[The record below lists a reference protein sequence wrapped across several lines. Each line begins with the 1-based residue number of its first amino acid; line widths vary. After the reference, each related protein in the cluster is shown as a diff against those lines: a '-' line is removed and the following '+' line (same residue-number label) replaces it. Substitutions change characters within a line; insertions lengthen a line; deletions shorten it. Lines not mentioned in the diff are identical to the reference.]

1 MIHLTTKSLDTKFS
15 LSNCPLLESIL
26 NIFEFISGDE
36 RHVDS
41 IIKKLVLPGNISYY
55 RYMPDFSEE
64 LEYTDKILY
73 LNDLDGV
80 SQVALMKELAQA
92 AKELYK
98 EYPEFC
104 ALIPFG
110 SRTK

>member
-1 MIHLTTKSLDTKFS
+1 
-15 LSNCPLLESIL
+15 
-26 NIFEFISGDE
+26 
-36 RHVDS
+36 
-41 IIKKLVLPGNISYY
+41 
-55 RYMPDFSEE
+55 MPDFSEE

-104 ALIPFG
+104 ALIPLVVVQNDYRADG
-110 SRTK
+110 SLISIYFSS

>member
-1 MIHLTTKSLDTKFS
+1 
-15 LSNCPLLESIL
+15 
-26 NIFEFISGDE
+26 
-36 RHVDS
+36 
-41 IIKKLVLPGNISYY
+41 
-55 RYMPDFSEE
+55 MPDFSEE

-104 ALIPFG
+104 ALIPLVVVQNDYRADG
-110 SRTK
+110 SLISIYFSSWENQFHDTYSTTIILENQII